1 MLQNDLWIHFHIPA
15 TILTIHTVPA
25 VDWDMVGCWRNPRQ
39 NNISSELHYQP
50 CCISKFAQEQV
61 LNFLCIDLL
70 TPPTVPDMQGII
82 LGHSRNPMRQ
92 PHLRLQFQPPST
104 FLPIQIHKVSCS
116 DFKDYYS
123 FYLSS
128 RSGSGQDGSGTKAD
142 SEVLQTDLC
151 RRFGLLTLLHIPI
164 HRMHWPNLST
174 SVISHLANCSHS
186 KQGPRETE
194 ADLQAKT
201 WSPLPIR
208 VTNTPTS
215 KFALLTIQIHNVSHR
230 KLLVYWFFYL
240 SNCSH
245 VHGNLVGWRGSRG
258 RTLISASD
266 VGHRHSRTVHCSN
279 PLSQG
284 IIIFH
289 LSTHFCRGTIS
300 AHGPGLFPCPSSNS
314 GYH

>member
-1 MLQNDLWIHFHIPA
+1 MAATSSPPPISITLPIQIHKISCSEGQVYYLFYLPSCSGSGQEPGGTKADPESHETDLRLRLGPTMIPNMVAEEMLQNDLWIHFHIPA

-116 DFKDYYS
+116 DFKDYYP

-142 SEVLQTDLC
+142 SE
-151 RRFGLLTLLHIPI
+151 
-164 HRMHWPNLST
+164 
-174 SVISHLANCSHS
+174 
-186 KQGPRETE
+186 
-194 ADLQAKT
+194 
-201 WSPLPIR
+201 
-208 VTNTPTS
+208 
-215 KFALLTIQIHNVSHR
+215 
-230 KLLVYWFFYL
+230 
-240 SNCSH
+240 
-245 VHGNLVGWRGSRG
+245 
-258 RTLISASD
+258 
-266 VGHRHSRTVHCSN
+266 
-279 PLSQG
+279 
-284 IIIFH
+284 
-289 LSTHFCRGTIS
+289 FCRGTIS
-300 AHGPGLFPCPSSNS
+300 ASVWKSGLGTGKRPEPDWT
-314 GYH
+314 